1 MSESKPVFVSEEE
14 SSGYATP
21 AMDLIAAVALIALSV
36 WIMVMSVALPVPSDI
51 ATAPGLLPFLTAASV
66 CIMALVLGIIAWKR
80 RAIDNRSIS
89 EVMPPAIGPT
99 ILLMVL
105 LLIYITALEVLSFET
120 AYQIAGF
127 RYVFGSF
134 ELISIIFLTA
144 IFRIFWTSRL
154 WACFAVSTGWI
165 VALSL
170 IFRTVFKIPL
180 PG

>member
-21 AMDLIAAVALIALSV
+21 AMDLIAAAALIALSV

-66 CIMALVLGIIAWKR
+66 CAMALALGYIAWKR
-80 RAIDNRSIS
+80 REFDTRSMS
-89 EVMPPAIGPT
+89 EDMPPAIGPT

-105 LLIYITALEVLSFET
+105 LLIYITALQVLSFET
-120 AYQIAGF
+120 AYRIIGF
-127 RYVFGSF
+127 RYVIGSF
-134 ELISIIFLTA
+134 ELISIIFLTSV
-144 IFRIFWTSRL
+144 FRIFWTNVL
-154 WACFAVSTGWI
+154 WACFALSTAWI
-165 VALSL
+165 LILSA
-170 IFRTVFKIPL
+170 IFRLIFKIPL